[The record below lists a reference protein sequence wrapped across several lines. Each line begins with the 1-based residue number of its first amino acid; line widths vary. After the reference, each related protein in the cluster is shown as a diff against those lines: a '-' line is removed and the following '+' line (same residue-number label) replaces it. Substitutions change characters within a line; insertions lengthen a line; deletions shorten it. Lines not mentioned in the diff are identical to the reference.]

1 MKKNCLA
8 VCLFFLITLI
18 ANAQTK
24 RNLTVDD
31 FFKIKDVED
40 VQISPDGKWIAY
52 TIKSFD
58 LKKDK
63 SNKDLYMVS
72 TAGGDPIQL
81 TSNENNDT
89 KPRWSPDNRY
99 LGFLSKRGKKTQ
111 VFLLNRSGGEAVQL
125 TNSTQ
130 GISDYDWS
138 PDSKKLALII
148 SDKDP
153 DETEEPE
160 KAETSEES
168 KDSKTPKPIV
178 ITRLQF
184 KRDESGYLKEIYDH
198 IYTIDIATKAV
209 KQITSGSQ
217 DDSWP
222 KWSPDGK
229 QIMFVSNRT
238 GNQDA
243 NRNNDILTVSAEGG
257 EPKKLTTNPGGDEN
271 PNWSPD
277 GKWIVYQ
284 TTVKPELMWYE
295 VPKCALIPASGGNP
309 KILTG
314 DLDRYCNYPV
324 FAPDSKSIYFLL
336 EDRGTDR
343 VANLPINGGAIN
355 RNVVGETEITD
366 FDIGANGS
374 IAFLANRPDLPDEI
388 FLWTPKAKSKQV
400 TFTNAKL
407 LNEIQFG
414 KLERIQFKSKDGTP
428 VEGFVIQPP
437 GFDASKKYP
446 LILRIHGGPV
456 SQYPEGFSFEWQ
468 ILAANGYVVVS
479 SNPRGSSGY
488 GEDFSKAIFA
498 DWGNKD
504 YEDVMAGVDHVLTK
518 GYVDPEKMGVGG
530 WSYGGIMTDYVITK
544 TTRFKA
550 AIAGASEANHFAG
563 YGTDHY
569 QYEWEKELGLPW
581 ENYDLWHRISAFFQ
595 VAKVKTPTLF
605 VCGQSDWNVP
615 LINSEQMYQALRR
628 LGIDTMLVIYPDQP
642 HSIYTPS
649 YNKDRLERYLA
660 WYGHYLQGKPD
671 KVPPKPKKEE
681 TKVAK

>member
-1 MKKNCLA
+1 MKKILSL
-8 VCLFFLITLI
+8 VCLLLLVSAFTD
-18 ANAQTK
+18 AQTK

-31 FFKIKDVED
+31 FFKIKDLED
-40 VQISPDGKWIAY
+40 IQISPDGKWIAY
-52 TIKSFD
+52 VVKSFD

-63 SNKDLYMVS
+63 TNKDLYMVA
-72 TAGGDPIQL
+72 TTGGDPIQL
-81 TSNENNDT
+81 TSHENNDT

-99 LGFLSKRGKKTQ
+99 LAFLSKRGKKTQ
-111 VFLLNRSGGEAVQL
+111 VFLLNRTGGEAIQL
-125 TNSTQ
+125 TNSAQ
-130 GISDYDWS
+130 GVSDFDWS
-138 PDSKKLALII
+138 PDGKKLALII

-153 DETEEPE
+153 DEPEEEPGKE
-160 KAETSEES
+160 ETSEAS
-168 KDSKTPKPIV
+168 KDKTAKPIV

-184 KRDESGYLKEIYDH
+184 KRDEDGYLKEIYDH
-198 IYTIDIATKAV
+198 IYTIDISTKTL
-209 KQITSGSQ
+209 KQITSGTQ

-222 KWSPDGK
+222 RWSPDGK
-229 QIMFVSNRT
+229 QILFVSNRT

-243 NRNNDILTVSAEGG
+243 NRNTDILTVSSDGG
-257 EPKKLTTNPGGDEN
+257 DPKKLTSNPGGDEN
-271 PNWSPD
+271 PEWSPD

-295 VPKCALIPASGGNP
+295 VPKCAVIPASGGDT
-309 KILTG
+309 KILTP
-314 DLDRYCNYPV
+314 DLDRYCNYPI
-324 FAPDSKSIYFLL
+324 FSPDSKSIYFLL
-336 EDRGTDR
+336 EDSGTDR
-343 VANLPINGGAIN
+343 VANIPVTGGTVN

-366 FDIGANGS
+366 FDLASNGT
-374 IAFLANRPDLPDEI
+374 IAFLANRPDLPDEA
-388 FLWTPKAKSKQV
+388 FFWTPQAKSKQV
-400 TFTNAKL
+400 TFTNEKV

-428 VEGFVIQPP
+428 VEGYVIQPP

-456 SQYPEGFSFEWQ
+456 SQYAEGFSFEWQ
-468 ILAANGYVVVS
+468 ILAANGYVVVAV
-479 SNPRGSSGY
+479 NPRGSSGY

-504 YEDVMAGVDHVLTK
+504 YEDVMAGVDHVISK

-530 WSYGGIMTDYVITK
+530 WSYGGILTDYVITK

-581 ENYDLWHRISAFFQ
+581 ENYDLWHKISAFFQ

-628 LGIDTMLVIYPDQP
+628 LGVDTMLIIYPDQP

-649 YNKDRLERYLA
+649 YNKDRFERYLA
-660 WYGHYLQGKPD
+660 WYGHYLQGKPE

>member
-1 MKKNCLA
+1 MKTLLSV
-8 VCLFFLITLI
+8 VCLFFFFCIA
-18 ANAQTK
+18 ANAETK

-40 VQISPDGKWIAY
+40 IQISPDGKWIVY
-52 TIKSFD
+52 TVKGFD
-58 LKKDK
+58 LKKDTT
-63 SNKDLYMVS
+63 NKDLYMAS
-72 TAGGDPIQL
+72 TSGGDPIQL
-81 TSNENNDT
+81 TSHEKNDT

-99 LGFLSKRGKKTQ
+99 LAFLSKRGKKTQ
-111 VFLLNRSGGEAVQL
+111 VFLLNRSGGEAIQL
-125 TNSTQ
+125 TNSPQ
-130 GISDYDWS
+130 GVSDFDWS
-138 PDSKKLALII
+138 PDSKKLALVIT
-148 SDKDP
+148 DKDP
-153 DETEEPE
+153 DEPEEEPSKE
-160 KAETSEES
+160 DAAEAS
-168 KDSKTPKPIV
+168 KDKTAKPIV
-178 ITRLQF
+178 ITRRQF
-184 KRDESGYLKEIYDH
+184 KRDQEGYLKEIYDH
-198 IYTIDIATKAV
+198 IHTIDISTKTM
-209 KQITSGSQ
+209 KQITSGPQ

-222 KWSPDGK
+222 RWSPDGK
-229 QIMFVSNRT
+229 QILFVSNRT
-238 GNQDA
+238 GDQDA
-243 NRNNDILTVSAEGG
+243 NRNTDILAVSAEGG
-257 EPKKLTTNPGGDEN
+257 EPKKLTSNPGGDEN
-271 PNWSPD
+271 PEWSPD

-284 TTVKPELMWYE
+284 TTVKPDLMWYE
-295 VPKCALIPASGGNP
+295 VPKCALIQSSGGDA
-309 KILTG
+309 KILTAE
-314 DLDRYCNYPV
+314 LDRYCIYPT

-336 EDRGTDR
+336 EDSGTDR
-343 VANLPINGGAIN
+343 VANVSVNGGTVN

-366 FDIGANGS
+366 FDLAPNGT
-374 IAFLANRPDLPDEI
+374 IAFLANRPDLPDEA
-388 FLWTPKAKSKQV
+388 FFWTPQAKSKQI
-400 TFTNAKL
+400 TFTNTKV

-414 KLERIQFKSKDGTP
+414 KLERIQFKSKDGTA

-479 SNPRGSSGY
+479 VNPRGSSGY

-504 YEDVMAGVDHVLTK
+504 YEDVMAGVDHVISK

-530 WSYGGIMTDYVITK
+530 WSYGGILTDYVITK

-581 ENYDLWHRISAFFQ
+581 ENYELWHKISAFFQ
-595 VAKVKTPTLF
+595 VGKVKTPTLF

-615 LINSEQMYQALRR
+615 VINSEQMYQALRR
-628 LGIDTMLVIYPDQP
+628 LGIDTMLIIYPDQS
-642 HSIYTPS
+642 HSITTPS
-649 YNKDRLERYLA
+649 YSKDRFDRYLA
-660 WYGHYLQGKPD
+660 WYGHYLQGKPE